1 MIRYLSNNWFIRAN
15 KMGLNNNSI
24 VLLVLFPLISTIT
37 ELFGI
42 GIFLPI
48 FQFIKLGGNLD
59 LLTSDSTIW
68 QYIVNIFAYFNM
80 TPSLLVMLLMS
91 FGLFIVRQLF
101 NYLRMI
107 YTTAVTQKITQ
118 IQRNHLFDNYIGA
131 CTSYHDRTPVGNL
144 VNIVMT
150 EVRSAVS
157 GIMAPMRLMVY
168 VIMFIGYFSILLM
181 LSWEMTIAVIIVL
194 YIASIAPNKWIK
206 QTKVTGR
213 RLVSSNTLMSEF
225 LVGRLK
231 SPSLVRLAG
240 TEDAEKEEFRRLT
253 LSQRKNQVLQ
263 GILRAKT
270 TVAIEPI
277 IIGLSLSFLYFSHTT
292 FHLDIEVIGFY
303 LIIVLRLMPIMQ
315 GVVQQYQGLQ
325 ASMGAIEIFEDR
337 INSMKESME
346 KDTGSIDLCKLN
358 QSILLSGVY
367 YLYPDMQNYVLENI
381 TINFKVNSLTAIVG
395 PSGSGK
401 STLID
406 LLPRLR
412 LPTKGLIYI
421 DNKNYTKYK
430 LKSIRKMI
438 SYVPQE
444 PQMFNGTV
452 RSHILYGKADASNDE
467 VVMAANLAG
476 AEEFISKLP
485 QGFDTNLGED
495 AVKLSGG
502 QKQRLDLARALVRKA
517 PILILD
523 EPTSNLDAESE
534 ESFKRVLYTIR
545 KDTNTMIIIVSH
557 RLSSIVDA
565 DSIVVLNKGEIE
577 AFGKHS
583 ELLSQDGWYA
593 KAWSVQ
599 KPPKTYQ

>member
-1 MIRYLSNNWFIRAN
+1 
-15 KMGLNNNSI
+15 
-24 VLLVLFPLISTIT
+24 
-37 ELFGI
+37 
-42 GIFLPI
+42 
-48 FQFIKLGGNLD
+48 
-59 LLTSDSTIW
+59 
-68 QYIVNIFAYFNM
+68 
-80 TPSLLVMLLMS
+80 
-91 FGLFIVRQLF
+91 
-101 NYLRMI
+101 
-107 YTTAVTQKITQ
+107 
-118 IQRNHLFDNYIGA
+118 
-131 CTSYHDRTPVGNL
+131 
-144 VNIVMT
+144 
-150 EVRSAVS
+150 
-157 GIMAPMRLMVY
+157 
-168 VIMFIGYFSILLM
+168 
-181 LSWEMTIAVIIVL
+181 
-194 YIASIAPNKWIK
+194 
-206 QTKVTGR
+206 
-213 RLVSSNTLMSEF
+213 
-225 LVGRLK
+225 
-231 SPSLVRLAG
+231 
-240 TEDAEKEEFRRLT
+240 
-253 LSQRKNQVLQ
+253 
-263 GILRAKT
+263 
-270 TVAIEPI
+270 
-277 IIGLSLSFLYFSHTT
+277 
-292 FHLDIEVIGFY
+292 
-303 LIIVLRLMPIMQ
+303 
-315 GVVQQYQGLQ
+315 
-325 ASMGAIEIFEDR
+325 
-337 INSMKESME
+337 ME

-534 ESFKRVLYTIR
+534 AIFSKVISRIR
-545 KDTNTMIIIVSH
+545 DNTNTTIIIVSH
-557 RLSSIVDA
+557 RLESISDA
-565 DSIVVLNKGEIE
+565 DNIIVLNH
-577 AFGKHS
+577 GKVESSGVHV
-583 ELLSQDGWYA
+583 ELLRENGWYA
-593 KAWSVQ
+593 KAWNS
-599 KPPKTYQ
+599 K

>member
-1 MIRYLSNNWFIRAN
+1 
-15 KMGLNNNSI
+15 
-24 VLLVLFPLISTIT
+24 
-37 ELFGI
+37 
-42 GIFLPI
+42 
-48 FQFIKLGGNLD
+48 
-59 LLTSDSTIW
+59 
-68 QYIVNIFAYFNM
+68 
-80 TPSLLVMLLMS
+80 
-91 FGLFIVRQLF
+91 
-101 NYLRMI
+101 
-107 YTTAVTQKITQ
+107 
-118 IQRNHLFDNYIGA
+118 
-131 CTSYHDRTPVGNL
+131 
-144 VNIVMT
+144 MT

-534 ESFKRVLYTIR
+534 AIFSKVISRIR
-545 KDTNTMIIIVSH
+545 DNTNTTIIIVSH
-557 RLSSIVDA
+557 RLESISDA
-565 DSIVVLNKGEIE
+565 DNIIVLNH
-577 AFGKHS
+577 GKVESSGVHV
-583 ELLSQDGWYA
+583 ELLRENGWYA
-593 KAWSVQ
+593 KAWNS
-599 KPPKTYQ
+599 K

>member
-59 LLTSDSTIW
+59 LLTSDSIIW

-534 ESFKRVLYTIR
+534 AIFSKVISRIR
-545 KDTNTMIIIVSH
+545 DNTNTTIIIVSH
-557 RLSSIVDA
+557 RLESISDA
-565 DSIVVLNKGEIE
+565 DNIIVLNH
-577 AFGKHS
+577 GKVESSGVHV
-583 ELLSQDGWYA
+583 ELLRENGWYA
-593 KAWSVQ
+593 KAWNS
-599 KPPKTYQ
+599 K

>member
-91 FGLFIVRQLF
+91 FGLFIVRQLL

-534 ESFKRVLYTIR
+534 AIFSKVISRIR
-545 KDTNTMIIIVSH
+545 DNTNTTIIIVSH
-557 RLSSIVDA
+557 RLESISDA
-565 DSIVVLNKGEIE
+565 DNIIVLNH
-577 AFGKHS
+577 GKVESSGVHV
-583 ELLSQDGWYA
+583 ELLRENGWYA
-593 KAWSVQ
+593 KAWNS
-599 KPPKTYQ
+599 K

>member
-59 LLTSDSTIW
+59 LLTSDSIIW

-406 LLPRLR
+406 LLPRLG

-534 ESFKRVLYTIR
+534 AIFSKVISRIR
-545 KDTNTMIIIVSH
+545 DNTNTTIIIVSH
-557 RLSSIVDA
+557 RLESISDA
-565 DSIVVLNKGEIE
+565 DNIIVLNH
-577 AFGKHS
+577 GKVESSGVHV
-583 ELLSQDGWYA
+583 ELLRENGWYA
-593 KAWSVQ
+593 KAWNS
-599 KPPKTYQ
+599 K

>member
-534 ESFKRVLYTIR
+534 AIFSKVISRIR
-545 KDTNTMIIIVSH
+545 DNTNTTIIIVSH
-557 RLSSIVDA
+557 RLESISDA
-565 DSIVVLNKGEIE
+565 DNIIVLNH
-577 AFGKHS
+577 GKVESSGVHV
-583 ELLSQDGWYA
+583 ELLRENGWYA
-593 KAWSVQ
+593 KAWNS
-599 KPPKTYQ
+599 K

>member
-1 MIRYLSNNWFIRAN
+1 
-15 KMGLNNNSI
+15 MGLNNNSI

-534 ESFKRVLYTIR
+534 AIFSKVISRIR
-545 KDTNTMIIIVSH
+545 DNTNTTIIIVSH
-557 RLSSIVDA
+557 RLESISDA
-565 DSIVVLNKGEIE
+565 DNIIVLNH
-577 AFGKHS
+577 GKVESSGVHV
-583 ELLSQDGWYA
+583 ELLRENGWYA
-593 KAWSVQ
+593 KAWNS
-599 KPPKTYQ
+599 K